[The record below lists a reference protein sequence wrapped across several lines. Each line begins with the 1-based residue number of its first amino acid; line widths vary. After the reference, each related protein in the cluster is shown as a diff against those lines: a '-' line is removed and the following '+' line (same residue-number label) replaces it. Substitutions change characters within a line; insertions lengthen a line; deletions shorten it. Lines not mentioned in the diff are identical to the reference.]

1 MDNVE
6 KLMRH
11 LAEHEMMA
19 QEMDDAEDANIIW
32 GQYTEEEAHD
42 ILKWINCIKTAQIS
56 LLHRL
61 DELDAMPTKQIL
73 DSSWRREVER
83 MRSGEEEAEAK
94 RFEKQYITELL
105 KGGMAYEDGDEV

>member
-1 MDNVE
+1 MNNVE
-6 KLMRH
+6 NLLKH
-11 LAEHEMMA
+11 LAESERLA

-32 GQYTEEEAHD
+32 GEYTEEEAHD
-42 ILKWINCIKTAQIS
+42 ILKWINRIKGMQIT
-56 LLHRL
+56 LLHHL

-105 KGGMAYEDGDEV
+105 KGGMAYEDGEEV

>member
-6 KLMRH
+6 KLLRH
-11 LAEHEMMA
+11 LAEHERLV
-19 QEMDDAEDANIIW
+19 EEVEDAEDANIIW
-32 GQYTEEEAHD
+32 GQYTEDEAHD
-42 ILKWINCIKTAQIS
+42 ILKWINRIKSMQIT

-105 KGGMAYEDGDEV
+105 KGGMTYEDGEEV

>member
-6 KLMRH
+6 NLLRH
-11 LAEHEMMA
+11 LAEHERLV
-19 QEMDDAEDANIIW
+19 QEADDAEDANIIW
-32 GQYTEEEAHD
+32 GQYTEDEAHD
-42 ILKWINCIKTAQIS
+42 ILKWINRIKSMQIT

-61 DELDAMPTKQIL
+61 DELDVMPTKQIL

-105 KGGMAYEDGDEV
+105 KGGMAYEDGEEV